1 MLRSVLSI
9 PAGIAVLTVA
19 SFAIEAAL
27 HPLLIWAFPET
38 LPGSEALSSNSW
50 VRTLT
55 FAYGFI
61 CVAAGGYVTA
71 RVARRLPIAHAAVM
85 GIIQAGLTI
94 VAMLSPVGNHASKLQ
109 WILTAILSI
118 PAAFVGGLVYKGRK
132 TNDGLD
138 RAQASD

>member
-9 PAGIAVLTVA
+9 PAGAVLTVA

-38 LPGSEALSSNSW
+38 LPSSEALSLNPW

-55 FAYGFI
+55 FAYGLV

-71 RVARRLPIAHAAVM
+71 RVARRRPITHAAVM

-94 VAMLSPVGNHASKLQ
+94 VAMLSPVGNHASPMQ
-109 WILTAILSI
+109 WILIAILSM
-118 PAAFVGGLVYKGRK
+118 PAALVGGVVYKGRK
-132 TNDGLD
+132 PNDGLE